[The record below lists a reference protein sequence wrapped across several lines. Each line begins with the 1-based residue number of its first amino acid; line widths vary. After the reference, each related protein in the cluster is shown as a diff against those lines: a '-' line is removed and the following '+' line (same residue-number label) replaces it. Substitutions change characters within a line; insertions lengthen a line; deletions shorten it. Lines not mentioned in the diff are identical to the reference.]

1 MLNIFWDCKEAVFF
15 PKRKKSQIS
24 TSGVWPLC
32 MCHFTHRRKP
42 FLGWVE
48 MCNFSTERLVA
59 IPPSCVERG
68 SDRAIN
74 IVKTSGA
81 TLKLATF
88 WGWLIILKPNIVY
101 CLFTSADSP
110 VSPKICTRQ
119 NCRSQTCLARMLSFS
134 TSHASSL
141 CEEASYWTMG
151 DFKCVGRLFCEGR
164 WPISFSALFYG
175 KQKKQ
180 HGC

>member
-1 MLNIFWDCKEAVFF
+1 MLSFHPPQE
-15 PKRKKSQIS
+15 
-24 TSGVWPLC
+24 T
-32 MCHFTHRRKP
+32 

-59 IPPSCVERG
+59 IPPSCVEREVTG
-68 SDRAIN
+68 QLILL
-74 IVKTSGA
+74 KLQGA

-88 WGWLIILKPNIVY
+88 WGWLIMSKPNIVY

-110 VSPKICTRQ
+110 VSPKKYVPGRTA
-119 NCRSQTCLARMLSFS
+119 RSQTCLARMLSFS

-151 DFKCVGRLFCEGR
+151 DFKCVEDCFVKGDDQSLFLHCFIWEN
-164 WPISFSALFYG
+164 
-175 KQKKQ
+175 KKNSMDRNTTDIWKEP
-180 HGC
+180 